1 MENLEF
7 IIELDR
13 FVANWSHLSPELLYD
28 DQIRLNGRLLHQWSN
43 IYETFLQHDAPKEIN
58 ISCGSR
64 RDFCGETLPSHRQL
78 VTIRKLIYELLLD
91 NYNEFVSYT
100 REATN
105 DRTARRRRLE
115 IVPPEFKTLR
125 RLLFAVDEI
134 PRTMCEHGAR
144 PHDHK
149 LVSECHS
156 FDLAAQW
163 DKALEQFEHSVVRII
178 SESDLLELP
187 RSRTTLA
194 GTISTR
200 VSSRGS
206 SIGSIV
212 DNLKDY
218 SGWKTVK
225 KLRFRRSSNEQD
237 VQ

>member
-7 IIELDR
+7 IVELDR
-13 FVANWSHLSPELLYD
+13 FVANWSNISPELLHD
-28 DQIRLNGRLLHQWSN
+28 DQIRLNSRLLRQWSN
-43 IYETFLQHDAPKEIN
+43 IHETFLQHDAPKEIN

-64 RDFCGETLPSHRQL
+64 RDFCGEVLPSHKQL
-78 VTIRKLIYELLLD
+78 VCIRKLIFELLLD

-105 DRTARRRRLE
+105 DRTACRRRLE

-125 RLLFAVDEI
+125 LLLIAFDEI
-134 PRTMCEHGAR
+134 PRTMYEHGAR

-149 LVSECHS
+149 LPECLN

-187 RSRTTLA
+187 RSRNTLA

-206 SIGSIV
+206 SIGSLV